1 MSYNFTKTNNLYDI
15 STKSPPSTSE
25 KSAISKLS
33 LPKTSFSISFH
44 TSPSFY
50 VLQPQQ
56 LELKRNKLP
65 LMLTFL
71 AFDIKRNIL
80 KTPEQTIKLFSL
92 QNYDCRKADPGKRFK
107 SCKSHCLTVTQNRTD
122 SSFGFFLRPL
132 FIPRFFKVS
141 RRHAP
146 RKTRIS
152 FWYISISLP
161 LNLAWGEKPLP
172 YAALR
177 CVVPLI
183 CCVFCQE

>member
-1 MSYNFTKTNNLYDI
+1 MSYNFTKTDILYDI

-33 LPKTSFSISFH
+33 LPKTSFFISFH

-92 QNYDCRKADPGKRFK
+92 QNYDCRKADPEKRFK
-107 SCKSHCLTVTQNRTD
+107 SC
-122 SSFGFFLRPL
+122 
-132 FIPRFFKVS
+132 
-141 RRHAP
+141 
-146 RKTRIS
+146 
-152 FWYISISLP
+152 
-161 LNLAWGEKPLP
+161 
-172 YAALR
+172 
-177 CVVPLI
+177 
-183 CCVFCQE
+183 